1 MIDDDSEKKPILND
15 LISSK
20 IEIDPNEEKLKAS
33 NNFFSQS
40 DFNQAS
46 KIYLSLVEDSEFMAK
61 QSGDTNLE
69 IYEKMVKSFYE
80 VRSFKEATKYAYE
93 IITKFDYKN
102 ILAYTT
108 LFKVLLEY
116 NELKKAKELEDKI
129 KSVFKDDPDK
139 LNQFEFLFVSLSEKE
154 NEKKSKEI
162 YQANKKKQTKL
173 IHLVDNLKGWLYVGG
188 FLFGS
193 IILYKYL
200 KK

>member
-33 NNFFSQS
+33 NNCFSQS

>member
-1 MIDDDSEKKPILND
+1 MIDDDSEKKSILND

-33 NNFFSQS
+33 NNCFSQS